1 MARIMA
7 TRIQKT
13 VDISLLALGATM
25 LSCQLTMMYLFIGG
39 NNGGDAQALLVI
51 QVWVAAI
58 AILVFLVE
66 AVRRIAVYGLSDSLR
81 TMWHAMPAWVVLA
94 LIVLNSLVII
104 GELSLYLRQK
114 ISGQVPLW
122 FEHAPLLC
130 VLACS
135 LTFIALFSQSSLARS
150 DSEAAVG
157 RW

>member
-1 MARIMA
+1 MTPIMPV
-7 TRIQKT
+7 TIQKT
-13 VDISLLALGATM
+13 VDVSLLALGATM

-51 QVWVAAI
+51 QVWVGAI
-58 AILVFLVE
+58 AILFFLVE
-66 AVRRIAVYGLSDSLR
+66 AVRRITVHGLANTLSA
-81 TMWHAMPAWVVLA
+81 MWHAMPAWVVLA
-94 LIVLNSLVII
+94 LIVLNSLVMI

-114 ISGQVPLW
+114 ITGQPPLW

-150 DSEAAVG
+150 DSEVAIG